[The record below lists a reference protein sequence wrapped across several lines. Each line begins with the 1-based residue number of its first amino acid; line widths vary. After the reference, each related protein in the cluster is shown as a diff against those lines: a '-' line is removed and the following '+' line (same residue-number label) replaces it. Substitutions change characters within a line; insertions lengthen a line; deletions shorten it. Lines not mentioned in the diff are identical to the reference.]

1 MTKTPFSSP
10 LVSPITSLTMSSREI
25 ADLAGKEHKNVM
37 ADIRNMLEELQIT
50 SAEFSANLPDT
61 YGRPQPVFLLPKR
74 ETLILVSGYNVELRA
89 KIIDRWQE
97 IEQLI
102 STTPPPAI
110 SETVQIELMF
120 AETAARMLNVSSS
133 GKLGML
139 QTIRDLHGL
148 PNLLPRYAIDAPS
161 DAVDGSS
168 RPTYSATEGL
178 KALGAGISAKAFN
191 QLLESHGL
199 LQKMSRPSTK
209 APDKQKEFW
218 VVTSRGL
225 LYGKNIVDPRC
236 QRETQPHWFQ
246 SRFKELLS
254 AVGLAG
260 KVAA

>member
-10 LVSPITSLTMSSREI
+10 LVSPTTSLTMSSREI
-25 ADLAGKEHKNVM
+25 AAL
-37 ADIRNMLEELQIT
+37 LESRHRDVCVSIVRLMESGAI
-50 SAEFSANLPDT
+50 
-61 YGRPQPVFLLPKR
+61 
-74 ETLILVSGYNVELRA
+74 SGYAATPYTHEQNNQPYKEYLINKRDSYVVVAQLCPKFTARLV
-89 KIIDRWQE
+89 DRWQE
-97 IEQLI
+97 LEQQI
-102 STTPPPAI
+102 SITPPPAI
-110 SETVQIELMF
+110 SETVKIELMF